1 MSRLQRSPPAP
12 PTTPSVF
19 TSEDG
24 KLVQVASD
32 SDIPQSLSST
42 PFGNVNTSSRHK
54 RPHKEVS
61 PTNELQEFKHEILEM
76 LTAWKK
82 DQEANL
88 KTFLNDQSSS
98 MSKLVA
104 EISQVKS
111 QNSDIQKTSLE
122 IEKTVGF
129 INQQYDDMIK
139 QIEDLQK
146 EKQGYRQTIQMLEAK
161 IQDLQV
167 STRSST
173 VEIRNVAPTKEN
185 ESMAELVDVI
195 GKLGTVVNVPINPTH
210 IRDIYRL
217 PGKSGSIKPIVT
229 EFSSVQTKL
238 QFLKSVREFNKK
250 YPKDERLSTLNIGMH
265 GDRRPIYIAE
275 FLPPSSRRLFFAA
288 RECAKLK
295 GYKFCW
301 TNNGNVFMRKT
312 EGAKQILIKNEQ
324 MLGELEVSQ

>member
-1 MSRLQRSPPAP
+1 MLAQA
-12 PTTPSVF
+12 
-19 TSEDG
+19 
-24 KLVQVASD
+24 ASD

-42 PFGNVNTSSRHK
+42 PLGNVNTSSRHK
-54 RPHKEVS
+54 RPRKEVS

-104 EISQVKS
+104 EISQLKS
-111 QNSDIQKTSLE
+111 QNSAIQKTSLE

-146 EKQGYRQTIQMLEAK
+146 EKQGYWQSIQMLEAK

-173 VEIRNVAPTKEN
+173 VEIRNLPPTKEN
-185 ESMAELVDVI
+185 ETRADLVDVRKFATFI
-195 GKLGTVVNVPINPTH
+195 G
-210 IRDIYRL
+210 Y
-217 PGKSGSIKPIVT
+217 
-229 EFSSVQTKL
+229 Q
-238 QFLKSVREFNKK
+238 
-250 YPKDERLSTLNIGMH
+250 
-265 GDRRPIYIAE
+265 
-275 FLPPSSRRLFFAA
+275 
-288 RECAKLK
+288 
-295 GYKFCW
+295 
-301 TNNGNVFMRKT
+301 
-312 EGAKQILIKNEQ
+312 KNRG
-324 MLGELEVSQ
+324 L